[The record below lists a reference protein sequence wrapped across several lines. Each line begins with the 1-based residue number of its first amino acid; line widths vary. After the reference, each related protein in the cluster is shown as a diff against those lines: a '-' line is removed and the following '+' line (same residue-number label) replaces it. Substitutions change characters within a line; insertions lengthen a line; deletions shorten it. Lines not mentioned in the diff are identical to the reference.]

1 MAEKGTL
8 KKSVT
13 KLKNKL
19 INNIHNADL
28 ETLIEMAK
36 QRGIEVPI
44 YVLNKVEKFKQKE

>member
-1 MAEKGTL
+1 MEETGQL
-8 KKSVT
+8 KKSVV

-19 INNIHNADL
+19 IHNIHNADL

-44 YVLNKVEKFKQKE
+44 YVLNKVEKFKHKD